1 MRYYAGIG
9 SRETPTEILHL
20 MNRIA
25 WKLNS
30 NDLCGINGELIG
42 PYILRSGGAI
52 GADTAFEDG
61 SSGDCEIFKA
71 HHATPMAR
79 YIASEFHSAW
89 GNLSD
94 YVQNLH
100 GRNAM
105 ILLGKNLDTPVDF
118 VVCWTKDG
126 KDTGGTGL
134 GIRIAQ
140 AHGIKVINLFY
151 PEWRERIKK
160 FINEV

>member
-9 SRETPTEILHL
+9 SRETPPEILDL
-20 MNRIA
+20 MRQIA
-25 WKLNS
+25 TKLSS
-30 NDLCGINGELIG
+30 NTLCGKHGELLG

-52 GADTAFEDG
+52 GADSAFEDG
-61 SSGDCEIFKA
+61 SGGDCEIFKA
-71 HHATPMAR
+71 HHATPAAR
-79 YIASEFHSAW
+79 YIAAEFHPAW
-89 GNLSD
+89 DRLSE

-105 ILLGKNLDTPVDF
+105 ILLGEHLDKPVEF

-151 PEWRERIKK
+151 PEWMKRMEK